1 MKKLYFLITLFTTGL
16 FYSQTNYLVEN
27 FDYPAASLL
36 SANGWYVHSGTTNS
50 VAVNSGG
57 LSWNT
62 YIGSGIGN
70 AAIVNNTG
78 IDVNKPLAGNISDGS
93 VYASFLFKPSAA
105 LTSTSTSNYFF
116 HFLKYGNE
124 TTPVY
129 TAINSAFR
137 ARAFVLQGTDPATQ
151 FKLGLNFNAAD
162 YISPSNVTAD
172 LDITKTYL
180 VVVKYTFV
188 DGLLNDT
195 VSMYV
200 FAEGDAISTEPA
212 TPTLGP
218 ITATLTGTAPNQVLA
233 DDLNVIQGVALR
245 QNTLGQ
251 NAIVDGIYVRK
262 VWDLTNPGTALGV
275 DQFAQ
280 NNTLKVYPNPVQNN
294 RVSIYSSIEG
304 EKEVSLFDLNGR
316 VVLKK
321 TMTNNELD
329 LTNVNK
335 GVYMLQTKVGT
346 NTSTTKLI
354 VN

>member
-1 MKKLYFLITLFTTGL
+1 MISTSCFFG
-16 FYSQTNYLVEN
+16 QANYLVDN
-27 FDYPAASLL
+27 FDYTAASLL
-36 SANGWYVHSGTTNS
+36 TDNGWTAHSGGTTNA
-50 VAVNSGG
+50 VAVNTGS
-57 LSWNT
+57 LSWAT

-70 AAIVNNTG
+70 SALINNTG
-78 IDVNKPLAGNISDGS
+78 QDVNKPLAGNISDGS

-105 LTSTSTSNYFF
+105 ISSTSTSNYFF
-116 HFLKYGNE
+116 HFGKYD
-124 TTPVY
+124 TPN
-129 TAINSAFR
+129 TAVNSAFR
-137 ARAFVLQGTDPATQ
+137 ARVFVLQGTDPATQ
-151 FKLGLNFNAAD
+151 FKLGLNFNDAN
-162 YISPSNVTAD
+162 YTTTNNVTAD

-180 VVVKYTFV
+180 IVAKYTFV
-188 DGLLNDT
+188 DGTLNDT
-195 VSMYV
+195 VSLFV

-218 ITATLTGTAPNQVLA
+218 YTATGTTLAP
-233 DDLNVIQGVALR
+233 DLDVINCVVLR
-245 QNTLGQ
+245 QNALGQ

-262 VWDLTNPGTALGV
+262 EWNLTSPGTPLSV

-304 EKEVSLFDLNGR
+304 EKEIALFDMNGR

-335 GVYMLQTKVGT
+335 GVYMLQTKVGSS
-346 NTSTTKLI
+346 TSNTKLI